1 MLAMQLFLPLAAASG
16 PVSFSMHGADW
27 LTGSCI
33 SRTAQSPVDFEALK
47 LPPTHELTYD
57 YPALQGNLTISAKG
71 HAVELSTGTSMGGGV
86 MLDGEFYSLLY
97 VDLHSPA
104 EHTVRGVRAPLEIQ
118 LYHKAAGNPRLAV
131 LSVLVTAA
139 APPDPTGPVT
149 PYGGE
154 PSVAD
159 QDFNAD
165 LQPLLLRE
173 LPHAVDTQEVIDVDG
188 FSLANL
194 MKPTAAG
201 NATFWMYDGS
211 MTAPPCAETV
221 RWFVRREQLL
231 ASDAQIRVFD
241 AAMRNMTSLLGNYR
255 TTMPWNDRKPIVWRS
270 KQGPVGPVPPSADK
284 PHGRLR
290 SGPFPRTDNELQAV
304 KQAELADALGGQ
316 AVEYVKD
323 LETRIGTAADQHL
336 ENLQGQRKV
345 AEEEGMRRAGL
356 RRAAAAK
363 AKEEMPPVVQKH
375 FMPLVRDLAEQAAQ
389 KVIAGVRK
397 VAHDAASSVTKP
409 VRVEAARQ
417 QYAVKL
423 TKAVSKT
430 PEQLAKEA
438 AAAAR

>member
-1 MLAMQLFLPLAAASG
+1 
-16 PVSFSMHGADW
+16 
-27 LTGSCI
+27 
-33 SRTAQSPVDFEALK
+33 
-47 LPPTHELTYD
+47 
-57 YPALQGNLTISAKG
+57 
-71 HAVELSTGTSMGGGV
+71 
-86 MLDGEFYSLLY
+86 
-97 VDLHSPA
+97 
-104 EHTVRGVRAPLEIQ
+104 
-118 LYHKAAGNPRLAV
+118 
-131 LSVLVTAA
+131 
-139 APPDPTGPVT
+139 
-149 PYGGE
+149 
-154 PSVAD
+154 
-159 QDFNAD
+159 
-165 LQPLLLRE
+165 
-173 LPHAVDTQEVIDVDG
+173 
-188 FSLANL
+188 
-194 MKPTAAG
+194 
-201 NATFWMYDGS
+201 
-211 MTAPPCAETV
+211 
-221 RWFVRREQLL
+221 
-231 ASDAQIRVFD
+231 
-241 AAMRNMTSLLGNYR
+241 
-255 TTMPWNDRKPIVWRS
+255 MPWNDRKPIVWRS

-316 AVEYVKD
+316 AVEYVK
-323 LETRIGTAADQHL
+323 HL

>member
-1 MLAMQLFLPLAAASG
+1 
-16 PVSFSMHGADW
+16 
-27 LTGSCI
+27 
-33 SRTAQSPVDFEALK
+33 
-47 LPPTHELTYD
+47 
-57 YPALQGNLTISAKG
+57 
-71 HAVELSTGTSMGGGV
+71 
-86 MLDGEFYSLLY
+86 
-97 VDLHSPA
+97 
-104 EHTVRGVRAPLEIQ
+104 
-118 LYHKAAGNPRLAV
+118 
-131 LSVLVTAA
+131 
-139 APPDPTGPVT
+139 
-149 PYGGE
+149 
-154 PSVAD
+154 
-159 QDFNAD
+159 
-165 LQPLLLRE
+165 
-173 LPHAVDTQEVIDVDG
+173 
-188 FSLANL
+188 

-304 KQAELADALGGQ
+304 KQAELADELGGQ
-316 AVEYVKD
+316 AVAYVKD
-323 LETRIGTAADQHL
+323 LETRVGQAA
-336 ENLQGQRKV
+336 
-345 AEEEGMRRAGL
+345 
-356 RRAAAAK
+356 
-363 AKEEMPPVVQKH
+363 EEMPPVVQQH

-397 VAHDAASSVTKP
+397 VARDAASSVTKP

-417 QYAVKL
+417 QYAVKQ

-430 PEQLAKEA
+430 PIQLAKEA
-438 AAAAR
+438 AGATAQAAAAAR